1 MNYIV
6 PKYLMENLEITESEK
21 IFKIEYKTDI
31 NLSVRLFNIIIPLDI
46 NRIISKYGEYII
58 YLNNIEEI
66 IKYDQFLDNKIKNYK
81 KIVTDNEFI
90 SCKYKIK
97 NLTNNYLII
106 KYVQKTGFLNIPI
119 ISIYNG

>member
-81 KIVTDNEFI
+81 KIVTDNEFF

-97 NLTNNYLII
+97 NLTKNYLII